1 MDRFCFEITEEM
13 EDERI
18 DKCLTLLMDSL
29 SRSYIQKLLKEEQI
43 LVNEEKVKAN
53 YRLKYEDE
61 IKVLI
66 REGAVMVNGVPVK
79 GSYRMRVDDSVS
91 FLLPDAVEP
100 NIEAENIPLDILYED
115 KYVIVV
121 NKPKGMVVHPAS
133 GHYSHTMVNALM
145 YHCREGLSGVNGSL
159 RPGIVHRIDVQKRQ
173 GTYLYRGA
181 AAGAFHRQAVPCY
194 LSRRAE
200 GG

>member
-29 SRSYIQKLLKEEQI
+29 SRSFIQKM
-43 LVNEEKVKAN
+43 
-53 YRLKYEDE
+53 
-61 IKVLI
+61 I

-145 YHCREGLSGVNGSL
+145 YHCREGSERKPAARN
-159 RPGIVHRIDVQKRQ
+159 RTPHRQGYHRSHHRVQKRQ